1 MPQLYAITTVYN
13 PAGYEL
19 RFRLYREF
27 AKRLEKCGVALYT
40 VELATGDQDFAVTD
54 AEDPRHI
61 RLRSPHTLWYKENLI
76 NIAIARLPSDWE
88 YVAWLDADIQF
99 LRPAWVTQTIAE
111 LQQRAFVQLFSHMV
125 DLGPNFEAL
134 GVSESVALRLARGA
148 GQEEAL
154 QGSSG
159 FAWAARRR
167 ELEALGGLIDWSI
180 VGSGD
185 YFFAR
190 GLIGAITPE
199 LDAKAGFG
207 FGKQIPGMAGAM
219 PDAFRWPNRLRPLGN
234 RYFWHGRQS
243 DRGYTARWKLLVD
256 NDFDPDT
263 PYARRC
269 RALSIFRQ
277 QAAAATSNFRLFSLA
292 RRGCDG
298 ARPGGTCQDLKS

>member
-27 AKRLEKCGVALYT
+27 AKRLEKSGVALYT

-76 NIAIARLPSDWE
+76 NIAIARLPRDWE

-99 LRPAWVTQTIAE
+99 LRPDWVTQTIAE

-125 DLGPNFEAL
+125 DLGPNFEVL
-134 GVSESVALRLARGA
+134 GVSESVAFRVARGA

-154 QGSSG
+154 QASSG

-167 ELEALGGLIDWSI
+167 EFEALGGLNDWRI
-180 VGSGD
+180 VGSDD

-190 GLIGAITPE
+190 GLIGAITPDSTRRPGSAFANKY
-199 LDAKAGFG
+199 L
-207 FGKQIPGMAGAM
+207 GMAGATA
-219 PDAFRWPNRLRPLGN
+219 DAFRWPNRLRPLGN
-234 RYFWHGRQS
+234 RSF
-243 DRGYTARWKLLVD
+243 
-256 NDFDPDT
+256 
-263 PYARRC
+263 
-269 RALSIFRQ
+269 
-277 QAAAATSNFRLFSLA
+277 LA
-292 RRGCDG
+292 R
-298 ARPGGTCQDLKS
+298 AAN

>member
-13 PAGYEL
+13 PAGYQS

-27 AKRLEKCGVALYT
+27 AKRLEKSGVALYT

-76 NIAIARLPSDWE
+76 NIAIARLPRDWE

-99 LRPAWVTQTIAE
+99 LRPDWVTQTIAE

-125 DLGPNFEAL
+125 DLGPNFEVL
-134 GVSESVALRLARGA
+134 GVSESVALRVARGA

-167 ELEALGGLIDWSI
+167 ELEALGGLNDWSI
-180 VGSGD
+180 VGSDD

-190 GLIGAITPE
+190 GLIGAITPDSTRRPGSAFANKYLE
-199 LDAKAGFG
+199 WQARCRMHFDG
-207 FGKQIPGMAGAM
+207 QIGYVRSAIAH
-219 PDAFRWPNRLRPLGN
+219 
-234 RYFWHGRQS
+234 FWHGRQS
-243 DRGYTARWKLLVD
+243 DRGYTTRWKLLVD
-256 NDFDPDT
+256 NDFDPDIDLT
-263 PYARRC
+263 RDDVGLYRFSGNKPRLQEA
-269 RALSIFRQ
+269 IFDYFRSRDED
-277 QAAAATSNFRLFSLA
+277 ATELDRTGHA
-292 RRGCDG
+292 
-298 ARPGGTCQDLKS
+298 KI